1 MEASLSS
8 VPPVWPRPRPEI
20 IGTKPPQAATIGAS
34 IRLTLSPTPPVECL
48 SMIGPGRSRSSQSSV
63 TPDCARPSV
72 MAVSSRGVMLRKNTA
87 MAKAATWLSLKLPS
101 VMPRTTKAIASSL
114 SSWPSRFLRMISC
127 GSMRSRVAFEEPP
140 QHPLHLARRL
150 LRHRHGLEVAERLT
164 GHAGG
169 VVGHQRQASDLHA
182 GMAGD
187 DRLRDGRHAHG
198 IGAQHAGGADLGRR
212 LETRTAEPDIGAL
225 EHALA
230 RRNQRGPQ
238 RRVVSI

>member
-1 MEASLSS
+1 
-8 VPPVWPRPRPEI
+8 RPEI

-48 SMIGPGRSRSSQSSV
+48 SMIGPGRSRSFQSSV
-63 TPDCARPSV
+63 TPDRASPSV
-72 MAVSSRGVMLRKNTA
+72 MAVSSPGVMLRKNTA
-87 MAKAATWLSLKLPS
+87 MAKAATWLSLRLPS
-101 VMPRTTKAIASSL
+101 VIPRTTKAIASSV

-150 LRHRHGLEVAERLT
+150 LRHRHGLEVAERLA

-169 VVGHQRQASDLHA
+169 VVGHQRQACNTHA

-187 DRLRDGRHAHG
+187 DRLRNGRHADS
-198 IGAQHAGGADLGRR
+198 IGAQHARGADLGRR
-212 LETRTAEPDIGAL
+212 FEARTAKPDVGAL
-225 EHALA
+225 EHPLA
-230 RRNQRGPQ
+230 SGDQRGPQ
-238 RRVVSI
+238 LGIVGIGHVDEAAVA